1 MEKAIKAKVLLVRIP
16 PELIGLLT
24 SLIDGSGR
32 KALVRTKESKKD
44 EVYLIATPDTYQDL
58 LSIIS
63 YIKRHIPQL
72 EVIGTLK
79 DGSETLDL

>member
-79 DGSETLDL
+79 DGSEALDL